1 MDHTLQKF
9 SCRKDCSLIFNFSI
23 HINSKGKS
31 LILCIILFL
40 REIVIDGNN
49 VAYAHGKFER
59 FSASGILYCYKYFH
73 ERNHK
78 VHAFYT
84 TPKNASDE
92 DR

>member
-1 MDHTLQKF
+1 M
-9 SCRKDCSLIFNFSI
+9 
-23 HINSKGKS
+23 
-31 LILCIILFL
+31 
-40 REIVIDGNN
+40 IDGNN